1 MNELKQMMSE
11 IKRNQ
16 NKESESYPTLCSL
29 STVHSRGKKG
39 KTKRVFCNKKRKDR
53 RKTLRRDINQKKM
66 ESMKRNI
73 KNLSKLPCYQGG
85 LNSFLL
91 RWQTRIT

>member
-11 IKRNQ
+11 LQRNR

-29 STVHSRGKKG
+29 STVHSKG
-39 KTKRVFCNKKRKDR
+39 EKGITKRVFCNKKYKER

-66 ESMKRNI
+66 ESMRRYI
-73 KNLSKLPCYQGG
+73 KNLSNYEL
-85 LNSFLL
+85 
-91 RWQTRIT
+91 